1 MKCLEIEDFRWYKSL
16 VLFGCGDDPYDID
29 ADDLDVKLIPMVLE
43 KALIPKLTG
52 NNITPILVN
61 KSIKKL
67 FTLNTFFNTC

>member
-1 MKCLEIEDFRWYKSL
+1 MKCLEIEEFRWYKSL
-16 VLFGCGDDPYDID
+16 VLFGCGDDPYDIG